1 MPSVE
6 WTGGEDGIQEVQ
18 NFITLNIFVQ
28 DSDFQ
33 ALALTSLIV
42 WGQPAAR

>member
-18 NFITLNIFVQ
+18 NCLTFNILVQ
-28 DSDFQ
+28 HDFQ
-33 ALALTSLIV
+33 LVLKPLIV
-42 WGQPAAR
+42 WGQPATK